1 MFFLNWFT
9 KIANLS
15 AMFNFVLISEKYKI
29 SILSISYF
37 ILLSIEEFY
46 TAIFLLFVYSIF
58 IYMVLIPSKVRFK

>member
-1 MFFLNWFT
+1 MFFLNRFT
-9 KIANLS
+9 KIADLS

-46 TAIFLLFVYSIF
+46 TAIFFTFCLFNFYLYGVNSVKSAI
-58 IYMVLIPSKVRFK
+58 